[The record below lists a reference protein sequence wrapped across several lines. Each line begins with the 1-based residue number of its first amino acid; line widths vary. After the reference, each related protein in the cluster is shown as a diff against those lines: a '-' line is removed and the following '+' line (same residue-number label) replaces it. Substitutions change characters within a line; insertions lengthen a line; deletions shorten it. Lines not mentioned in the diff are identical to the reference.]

1 MDWEEGIHS
10 HIQLAITKHVHLYET
25 FANSIILYTKC
36 HYVPKY
42 YHFLF
47 SQTVTVCNML
57 FWKGSLPDFGYSF
70 TVSHHKNKGGKKKG
84 GVLEIQAYKIQG
96 HRSPISFSLIT
107 GLHLHFT
114 YTSHFPRNKALQEL
128 LIFTHWVIL
137 WTSNN
142 CLWMGFPTG
151 WKLCLI

>member
-57 FWKGSLPDFGYSF
+57 FWKGSLPDSGYSF
-70 TVSHHKNKGGKKKG
+70 TVSHHKNKGGKKKVEYWKSRHIKSKDIG
-84 GVLEIQAYKIQG
+84 HLLVLA
-96 HRSPISFSLIT
+96 
-107 GLHLHFT
+107 
-114 YTSHFPRNKALQEL
+114 
-128 LIFTHWVIL
+128 
-137 WTSNN
+137 
-142 CLWMGFPTG
+142 
-151 WKLCLI
+151 

>member
-57 FWKGSLPDFGYSF
+57 FWKGSLPDSGYSF

-114 YTSHFPRNKALQEL
+114 FSQEQGFTGTAYLYTLGYIMNLKQLLMNGFSNRMKAVFDL
-128 LIFTHWVIL
+128 T
-137 WTSNN
+137 
-142 CLWMGFPTG
+142 
-151 WKLCLI
+151 

>member
-1 MDWEEGIHS
+1 M
-10 HIQLAITKHVHLYET
+10 LLYET

-57 FWKGSLPDFGYSF
+57 FWKASLPDSGYSF
-70 TVSHHKNKGGKKKG
+70 TVSHHKNKRKKKG
-84 GVLEIQAYKIQG
+84 GVLEIQADVLVLTELLL
-96 HRSPISFSLIT
+96 FTCTSLN
-107 GLHLHFT
+107 
-114 YTSHFPRNKALQEL
+114 TSHFPRNKALEEL
-128 LIFTHWVIL
+128 AIFTHWVIL

-142 CLWMGFPTG
+142 FLWMGFSNRVKVVFDLT
-151 WKLCLI
+151 WCIFMWQNLTKLNLVP